1 MIDAPLALAFGAGMI
16 ATVNPCGFAMLP
28 AYLSYFLGLEDQ
40 SADAQAGVLRALAV
54 AASVSAGFLAVF
66 SVVGLLITQFS
77 LSIERHLPWVTIVI
91 GVGLA
96 GLGVAMLRG
105 FTITVAL
112 PKLDKGTE
120 SRQLGSMFLFGVSYA
135 VASLSC
141 TIPVFLA
148 ALSSTLSRSSFL
160 SALAVFIAYALG
172 MALVLGTLTLAIALA
187 RHSLVRR
194 LRSVMPYVNRIS
206 GVLLIL
212 AGAYLAYYGWY
223 ELQVFSGDT
232 DAGGPARVVFDLNS
246 RLSEWVQSVGATRI
260 GIVLAGVI
268 AFVVIIAIGLRT
280 SRPRDETG
288 DRTDST
294 PTTG

>member
-1 MIDAPLALAFGAGMI
+1 VIDAPLALAFGAGMI

-28 AYLSYFLGLEDQ
+28 AYLSYFLGLEDR

-77 LSIERHLPWVTIVI
+77 LSIEQHLPWVTILI
-91 GVGLA
+91 GIGLA
-96 GLGVAMLRG
+96 GLGIAMLRG

-160 SALAVFIAYALG
+160 SALAVFVAYALG
-172 MALVLGTLTLAIALA
+172 MAVVLGALTLAIALA

-212 AGAYLAYYGWY
+212 AGTYLAYYGWY
-223 ELQVFSGDT
+223 ELRVFSGDT
-232 DAGGPARVVFDLNS
+232 DAGGPAKIVFDLNS

-260 GIVLAGVI
+260 GLVLAGVI
-268 AFVVIIAIGLRT
+268 AFVVIIAIGLRS
-280 SRPRDETG
+280 SRPRDESG
-288 DRTDST
+288 DRTDSR
-294 PTTG
+294 PSTG

>member
-77 LSIERHLPWVTIVI
+77 LSIEQHLPWVTIVI
-91 GVGLA
+91 GIGLA
-96 GLGVAMLRG
+96 GLGIAMLRG

-112 PKLDKGTE
+112 PKLDKGTD

-268 AFVVIIAIGLRT
+268 AFVVIIAIGLRA